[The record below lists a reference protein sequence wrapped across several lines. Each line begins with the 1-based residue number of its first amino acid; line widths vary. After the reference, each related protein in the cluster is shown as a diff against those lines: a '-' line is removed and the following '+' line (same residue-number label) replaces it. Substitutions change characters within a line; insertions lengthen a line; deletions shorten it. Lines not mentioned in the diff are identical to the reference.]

1 MTGKNV
7 KTWINEI
14 SADGVTVQQS
24 QNAYIKWADK
34 YDEDLEKHAFTGP
47 GKVAQIVRDQILNQP
62 VGDVRILD
70 VAAGTGLVA
79 RELKK
84 FGFRHIDAL
93 EPSEAMLKEAK
104 KAHLYI
110 NYFVEFI
117 SESQTTI
124 AESSYDVVTGSGLFA
139 NEAHVPCEALY
150 EMIRVVKPGGLIVL
164 CGRNH
169 LLNDSETYKRLEPLM
184 DKLESDK
191 KWKKVLREI
200 WPGYLK
206 GIDGVAWCYQVL

>member
-1 MTGKNV
+1 MR
-7 KTWINEI
+7 
-14 SADGVTVQQS
+14 
-24 QNAYIKWADK
+24 DK
-34 YDEDLEKHAFTGP
+34 LS
-47 GKVAQIVRDQILNQP
+47 NQRP
-62 VGDVRILD
+62 ENVRILD

-79 RELKK
+79 KELRE

-104 KAHLYI
+104 KAHLYE
-110 NYFVEFI
+110 NYFIEYI
-117 SESQTTI
+117 SQSQTTI
-124 AESSYDVVTGSGLFA
+124 SENSYDVVTGSGLYA

-150 EMIRVVKPGGLIVL
+150 EMIRLVKPGGLIVL

-184 DKLESDK
+184 NKLESDQ
-191 KWKKVLREI
+191 KWKKVSREI